1 MHKRAAQ
8 TRQQK
13 EEAVA
18 EEKQDEAEEEEG
30 VEEEAEQEEEEA
42 EAEEEEAQE
51 EEKEAEEEE
60 EEGKEEEDEGHEV
73 AEDGEKGEEEEDE
86 EGEEQAEEEAEET
99 ATARQVRITR
109 ARNKT
114 YIQEKDYSWATCTHW
129 PSSALVN
136 LQCHVA
142 KESPRRQCPPF
153 ALLVLFLHCTVSCE
167 SIKTS
172 PGFGCLYSCLNLS
185 FSQQLMNL
193 ALASNFLG
201 CCTMS
206 LQGPIAHLIPC
217 ARAAAHWSA
226 ALPALQH

>member
-1 MHKRAAQ
+1 MHKRPAQ

-109 ARNKT
+109 ARSKT
-114 YIQEKDYSWATCTHW
+114 YIQEKDYEGVWR
-129 PSSALVN
+129 L
-136 LQCHVA
+136 
-142 KESPRRQCPPF
+142 
-153 ALLVLFLHCTVSCE
+153 TVEVSE
-167 SIKTS
+167 KQSDKHREVIQAIYNAMMQDMAFRKDE
-172 PGFGCLYSCLNLS
+172 
-185 FSQQLMNL
+185 
-193 ALASNFLG
+193 ALAMRKTL
-201 CCTMS
+201 
-206 LQGPIAHLIPC
+206 L
-217 ARAAAHWSA
+217 HW
-226 ALPALQH
+226 H